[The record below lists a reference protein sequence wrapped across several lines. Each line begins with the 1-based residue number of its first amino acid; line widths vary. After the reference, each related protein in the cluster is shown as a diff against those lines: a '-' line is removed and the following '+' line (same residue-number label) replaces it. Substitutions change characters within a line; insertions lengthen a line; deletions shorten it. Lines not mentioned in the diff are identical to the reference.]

1 LKRAR
6 TKDAFFAARKDQNM
20 PKQIQPVTEQEQA
33 SPKQLHVDHVIVVT
47 NRGPVEYYLS
57 KDKTLKSH
65 RGSGGVVTA
74 LLDSLG
80 AVDATWVALAMTE
93 GDRKAVQQAKNG
105 DIESPLPGK
114 NIQLHYMTI
123 PKKVY
128 HNHYD
133 VISNQ
138 LLWFAQHYMLD
149 NADGFPTVE
158 QVLDAWGKGY
168 TKANTVIADAV
179 DKELERTGPSTLV
192 MLHDYHLYLAS
203 TMIRERHPEVV
214 MQQFIHIPWPE
225 IRYWQSH
232 LPTSIMEDIFS
243 GLLGNDMIGFQ
254 TRRDAQNFLE
264 GVHTLHDEATIDY
277 DSGIISW
284 QNRHILVK
292 DYPISISVTEER
304 HIVQSQAG
312 KRASRQIQRL
322 LGKYTIIRVDRI
334 EPTKNIVQGFQAYQH
349 LLEEHPE
356 LLEEV
361 TFLAFLVPS
370 RESIATYRKYKE
382 EILQII
388 DETNQKFGKNE
399 WVPIRSFVQ
408 NDRTMA
414 LAALQFYDALLVNAL
429 IDGMNLVAK
438 EGAAVNQKDG
448 VLVLSRTSGAF
459 QQLENASI
467 SISPNDTTETA
478 EALYKALTMPQDE
491 RKQLAER
498 ARHEV
503 EQDDL
508 NAWIDQ
514 QVHDINQV
522 IDRKRNGK

>member
-1 LKRAR
+1 
-6 TKDAFFAARKDQNM
+6 M
-20 PKQIQPVTEQEQA
+20 PKQTQSVAEQA
-33 SPKQLHVDHVIVVT
+33 STNQLHADHVIVVT
-47 NRGPVEYYLS
+47 NRGPVEYYIG

-80 AVDATWVALAMTE
+80 SVDSTWVALAMTE
-93 GDRKAVQQAKNG
+93 GDRKAVQQANHG
-105 DIESPLPGK
+105 NIESQLPGK
-114 NIQLHYMTI
+114 KLQLRYMAV

-149 NADGFPTVE
+149 NPDGFPTVE
-158 QVLDAWGKGY
+158 HVLEAWENGY
-168 TKANTVIADAV
+168 VKANAIIAGAV
-179 DKELERTGPSTLV
+179 DRELEQTGPSTLV
-192 MLHDYHLYLAS
+192 MLHDYHLYLAPA
-203 TMIRERHPEVV
+203 MIREHHPEIV
-214 MQQFIHIPWPE
+214 MQQFVHIPWPE

-277 DSGIISW
+277 DSGTLDW
-284 QNRHILVK
+284 HHRKILVK

-304 HIVQSQAG
+304 HIIESQAG
-312 KRASRQIQRL
+312 KRAARQVQRML
-322 LGKYTIIRVDRI
+322 AVQNIMRVDRI

-356 LLEEV
+356 LLEKV

-370 RESIATYRKYKE
+370 RESIATYRRYKE
-382 EILQII
+382 EVLKII
-388 DETNQKFGKNE
+388 DETNQKFGKND

-408 NDRTMA
+408 NDRTIA
-414 LAALQFYDALLVNAL
+414 LAALQFYDVLLVNAL

-438 EGAAVNQKDG
+438 EGSAVNKKDG

-459 QQLENASI
+459 QQMEADAI
-467 SISPNDTTETA
+467 PISPNDTNETA
-478 EALYKALTMPQDE
+478 EAIYKALTMPQDE
-491 RKQLAER
+491 RKHLAES
-498 ARHEV
+498 ARQEV
-503 EQDDL
+503 EQHDL
-508 NAWIDQ
+508 KAWIDQ

-522 IDRKRNGK
+522 IDRKLRRK

>member
-1 LKRAR
+1 MLEQ
-6 TKDAFFAARKDQNM
+6 TTSV
-20 PKQIQPVTEQEQA
+20 KQHVA
-33 SPKQLHVDHVIVVT
+33 SNQLHADHVIVVT
-47 NRGPVEYYLS
+47 NRGPVEYYIG

-80 AVDATWVALAMTE
+80 TIDTTWVALAMTE
-93 GDRKAVQQAKNG
+93 GDRKAVQQADG
-105 DIESPLPGK
+105 DIESPLPEK
-114 NIQLHYMTI
+114 KLRLCYKVV
-123 PKKVY
+123 PKRVY

-133 VISNQ
+133 VVSNQ

-149 NADGFPTVE
+149 NPEDFPTVE
-158 QVLDAWGKGY
+158 QFLDAWENGY
-168 TKANTVIADAV
+168 VKTNTIIAKAV
-179 DKELERTGPSTLV
+179 DEELQQTGPSTIV
-192 MLHDYHLYLAS
+192 MLHDYQLYLAPA
-203 TMIRERHPEVV
+203 MIREHHRDVV

-232 LPTSIMEDIFS
+232 LPTSIMDAIFS

-264 GVHTLHDEATIDY
+264 GVNTLMADAAIDY
-277 DSGIISW
+277 DSGVIDW

-304 HIVQSQAG
+304 RIVQSQAG
-312 KRASRQIQRL
+312 KRAARQIQQV
-322 LGKYTIIRVDRI
+322 LGKQTIMRVDRI

-349 LLEEHPE
+349 LLDEHPE
-356 LLEEV
+356 LHENVE
-361 TFLAFLVPS
+361 FLAFLVPS
-370 RESIATYRKYKE
+370 RETIATYRRYKE
-382 EILQII
+382 EVLKTI
-388 DETNQKFGKNE
+388 DETNQKFGKPD
-399 WVPIRSFVQ
+399 WIPIRSFVQ

-414 LAALQFYDALLVNAL
+414 LAALQFYDVLLVNAL

-438 EGAAVNQKDG
+438 EGSAVNRKDG

-459 QQLENASI
+459 QQLEAASI
-467 SISPNDTTETA
+467 PISPNDTTETA
-478 EALYKALTMPQDE
+478 EAIYKALTMPQDE
-491 RKQLAER
+491 RRQLAQR

-508 NAWIDQ
+508 KTWIDQ
-514 QVHDINQV
+514 QVHDINE
-522 IDRKRNGK
+522 IFDSK